1 MPLYDLPKA
10 APAPLRLVQLF
21 VNTADRENAVE
32 WLPDEAALD
41 AWLVE
46 HELPGPV
53 DLADALELREALRE
67 LLRANNAPSGLP
79 RSAAAVATVN
89 EVAAALVVGLDG
101 DGSVRVAAADAL
113 GQIAALAV
121 TAMLDGTWPRLKVC
135 RNCGW
140 SFYDYSK
147 NRSASWCSMQLCG
160 NRLKTRAYRKRRAAR

>member
-1 MPLYDLPKA
+1 VPLYDLPKA

-21 VNTADRENAVE
+21 VNTADQENGSE
-32 WLPDEAALD
+32 WLPDQAALD
-41 AWLVE
+41 AWLSE
-46 HELPGPV
+46 HGLSGPV
-53 DLADALELREALRE
+53 ELRNAVELREALRA
-67 LLRANNAPSGLP
+67 LLRANNGKP

-89 EVAAALVVGLDG
+89 DAAVALAIALDADGL
-101 DGSVRVAAADAL
+101 VRISAGDAL
-113 GQIAALAV
+113 GRIVAVAV

-160 NRLKTRAYRKRRAAR
+160 NRLKTRAYRRRKAVR